1 MQQNEE
7 RDILHLLGMTAMVYS
22 KQIQAIE
29 KGEIHGKTL
38 PQT

>member
-1 MQQNEE
+1 MRKETFYIFLEWQPV
-7 RDILHLLGMTAMVYS
+7 VYS

>member
-1 MQQNEE
+1 MRKETFYIFLEWQQV
-7 RDILHLLGMTAMVYS
+7 VYS